1 MSVSMSRW
9 AWAPWMFLAV
19 AAGESCNHTPIG
31 RIDKTL
37 TLKVRQGGGTG
48 EAVKVDFLWVVDNSS
63 SMCQEQVSLTR
74 NFKDFTDKLATYFA
88 LDSRLA
94 VTTVDAQC
102 DVVGSKGKFNT
113 KAATSFPPACR
124 EVRKVV
130 CDEETDCAGLDCALF
145 PDVCNPAAQGEWAC
159 EDGQAPT
166 VSCQQTPNGSI
177 NTQCRRRC
185 TTDQECQV
193 LFGDPTFICQK
204 KDSTQANWGC
214 LRPPDTA
221 GCPDELP
228 EFLQKN
234 TTVDNID
241 LFPCLATVQVSGT
254 GCLKYEQQM
263 KSALL
268 ALDPTGPNHEQ
279 SARFLRPDAYLVII
293 FISDEEDCSA
303 DDDANPPIHEA
314 DYDTCGLLKTTDE
327 GGPLTP
333 VAHFVNRYKALKRD
347 PSKVIV
353 AAIAGDSTAEGPDGE
368 PDPAQVALEREQFL
382 RAKDCRKT
390 FPGPDCEPRDCY
402 QHSYIC
408 ISANGIADYGRR
420 FRELTESFGPNG
432 TFGNICADEGI
443 GPALS
448 NVASTIIRV
457 INKVCLPKEIVGSLK
472 VERTLADGTV
482 QVLTEGD
489 GAGKYRIISNSE
501 DCTGEGGNLLP
512 AIAFGD
518 PPTQGENIEITYQGD
533 PELN

>member
-1 MSVSMSRW
+1 MSGTVSRW
-9 AWAPWMFLAV
+9 AWAPGLV
-19 AAGESCNHTPIG
+19 LVIAAGATCNHTPIG

-48 EAVKVDFLWVVDNSS
+48 EAVKVDFLWVVDNSG

-102 DVVGSKGKFNT
+102 DVNGTTNFSSKGKFNT
-113 KAATSFPPACR
+113 HVTSAFPQACR
-124 EVRKVV
+124 EERKYP
-130 CDEETDCAGLDCALF
+130 CKSDAECAGIDCELF
-145 PDVCNPAAQGEWAC
+145 PDVCNPSAQGEWAC
-159 EDGQAPT
+159 DLRLVPQGT
-166 VSCQQTPNGSI
+166 TSCFETPNGSI
-177 NTQCRRRC
+177 NTSCRRRC
-185 TTDQECQV
+185 TTDVECQTI
-193 LFGDPTFICQK
+193 FGDPTFVCQK
-204 KDSTQANWGC
+204 PDTTQSGWGC
-214 LRPPDTA
+214 VRPPDT
-221 GCPDELP
+221 GSCPDVLP
-228 EFLQKN
+228 EFLEKN
-234 TTVDNID
+234 ATVDNIQ
-241 LFPCLATVQVSGT
+241 LFPCLATVGVSQES
-254 GCLKYEQQM
+254 CLDYEQQM

-279 SARFLRPDAYLVII
+279 SARFLRPDAYLVIV

-303 DDDANPPIHEA
+303 DENANPPIHET
-314 DYDTCGLLKTTDE
+314 DFHTCGLLKTTDE

-368 PDPAQVALEREQFL
+368 PDPAQVALEREQYL

-390 FPGPDCEPRDCY
+390 FPGPDCEAKGCY
-402 QHSYIC
+402 GASYIC
-408 ISANGIADYGRR
+408 LSANGIADYGRR

-448 NVASTIIRV
+448 NVASTIIRD
-457 INKVCLPKEIVGSLK
+457 
-472 VERTLADGTV
+472 RTSV
-482 QVLTEGD
+482 V
-489 GAGKYRIISNSE
+489 
-501 DCTGEGGNLLP
+501 
-512 AIAFGD
+512 
-518 PPTQGENIEITYQGD
+518 
-533 PELN
+533 